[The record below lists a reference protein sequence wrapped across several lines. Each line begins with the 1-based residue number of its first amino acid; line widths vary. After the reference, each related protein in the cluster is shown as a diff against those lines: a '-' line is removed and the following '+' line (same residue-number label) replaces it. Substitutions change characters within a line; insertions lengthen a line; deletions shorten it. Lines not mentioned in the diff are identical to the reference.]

1 MFRTRE
7 TQLAQGALF
16 TPGAAVSTATGI
28 LPAARL
34 PHHNGQPLS
43 SRTTTRPEK
52 YL

>member
-7 TQLAQGALF
+7 TRLAQDALF
-16 TPGAAVSTATGI
+16 TPGAAVSTATGD

-34 PHHNGQPLS
+34 PHRNGQPLS
-43 SRTTTRPEK
+43 SRTATRPGT